1 MSCKKENIG
10 EKLNRFFL
18 GGHKGVLSV
27 DITENFK
34 KLLKNRV
41 NHSIFDVN
49 DILLDNS
56 NPFYF
61 VKKKSYKIS

>member
-18 GGHKGVLSV
+18 GGHKGVLRV